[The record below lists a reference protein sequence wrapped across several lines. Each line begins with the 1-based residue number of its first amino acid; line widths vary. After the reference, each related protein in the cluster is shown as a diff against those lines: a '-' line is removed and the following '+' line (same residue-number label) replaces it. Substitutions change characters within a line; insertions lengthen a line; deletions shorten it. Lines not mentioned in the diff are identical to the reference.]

1 MGLSFAA
8 VWTVLSKKRR
18 KSKLKVFKEK
28 LNEEQK

>member
-18 KSKLKVFKEK
+18 KSKLKVLKEK
-28 LNEEQK
+28 LEK